1 MGRGAGGLSMSDLR
15 QNSFVRSGLDGAM
28 AQNGRDPI
36 IPRFYMEAV
45 HDQVASEH
53 AGRAIFRDEE
63 RVELIIPGGL
73 NQPVK
78 RVTDEHRRRWPEQYK
93 AFKAG
98 TTQSA
103 DGTPIEQWA
112 LLSRAQ
118 VAELKALNIHT
129 VEACAAINDSD
140 MHRLPMGARA
150 IRNAAQIWLDDSK
163 AMALTSQLSAQNE
176 RLETRV
182 AELEALVRQQADMMT
197 QWHTQRMQMAD
208 APNALQA
215 MAPMQV
221 DPLEALRQAAPM
233 EAPAASS
240 LDGLEMM
247 RRRPGRPRKEE
258 AEAAA

>member
-1 MGRGAGGLSMSDLR
+1 MGGGAGGVTMSDLR
-15 QNSFVRSGLDGAM
+15 QNSFVRSGLDGGM

-45 HDQVASEH
+45 HDVVASEH

-78 RVTDEHRRRWPEQYK
+78 RVTDEHRQRWPEQYK

-98 TTQSA
+98 ITQSA

-129 VEACAAINDSD
+129 IEACASIKDSD
-140 MHRLPMGARA
+140 MHRLPMGAKA
-150 IRNAAQIWLDDSK
+150 IRNAAQVWLDDAQ
-163 AMALTSQLSAQNE
+163 AMALTNQLSSQNE
-176 RLETRV
+176 RLEIRV
-182 AELEALVRQQADMMT
+182 AELEALVKQQSEMMA
-197 QWHTQRMQMAD
+197 QWHVQRMQVAD

-215 MAPMQV
+215 MAPMQA
-221 DPLEALRQAAPM
+221 DPMEALRQAAPM

-240 LDGLEMM
+240 LDGLELM
-247 RRRPGRPRKEE
+247 RRRPGRPRKED